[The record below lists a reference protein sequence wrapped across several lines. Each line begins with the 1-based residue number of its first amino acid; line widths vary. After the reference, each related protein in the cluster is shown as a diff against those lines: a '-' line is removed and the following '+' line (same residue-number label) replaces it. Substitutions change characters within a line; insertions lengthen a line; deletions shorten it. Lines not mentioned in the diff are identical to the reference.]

1 MATITQVPARLVK
14 TEAGGGVTGVFP
26 EAVSQSFKAGQFVY
40 LASGKVT
47 VCADDATAI
56 LGMAAHDASG
66 TTDTNVIVYL
76 AHPDNV
82 FEANVYHSVP
92 VLAVTAITQVSVNY
106 ALKVDSNKCYVDIG
120 DTGHNAFVVTGISE
134 RDTVG
139 DQYGRVYFRVLD
151 AVSQLSLGSW
161 VI

>member
-14 TEAGGGVTGVFP
+14 TGAGGGVTGVFP
-26 EAVSQSFKAGQFVY
+26 EAASQSFKAGEFVY

-47 VCADDATAI
+47 VCADDAVAI

-66 TTDTNVIVYL
+66 TTDANVIVYL

-82 FEANVYHSVP
+82 FEANVYHGTPAS
-92 VLAVTAITQVSVNY
+92 AVTAITQVGVNY
-106 ALKVDSNKCYVDIG
+106 ALQVDSNKHYVDIE
-120 DTGHNAFVVTGISE
+120 DTGHDAFVVTGISE
-134 RDTVG
+134 RDTLG

-151 AVSQLSLGSW
+151 AASQLSVGS
-161 VI
+161 